1 MPLKIDSDDEEI
13 IRIAEQNINRLWRT
27 WSQRFK
33 DKTSG
38 EILAMVAFRFAQ
50 LYFTNEARVEEV
62 DSVLEQ
68 LENELDR
75 RLLGVGESQPDNSA
89 GRTRV

>member
-13 IRIAEQNINRLWRT
+13 IRIAELNINRLWRT

-50 LYFTNEARVEEV
+50 LYFTNEARVEAV
-62 DSVLEQ
+62 DSVLKQ
-68 LENELDR
+68 LEDELDK
-75 RLLGVGESQPDNSA
+75 RLLGVEES
-89 GRTRV
+89 